1 MTKMKQENYAQ
12 KLSKSRRVLF
22 LNPLIGNK
30 ILLFSASRIK
40 TENKRHIEMKEIA
53 ANPIPAASSN
63 HILSI
68 IFIR

>member
-30 ILLFSASRIK
+30 ILLFSAGRIK
-40 TENKRHIEMKEIA
+40 TENKRHIEMKESA